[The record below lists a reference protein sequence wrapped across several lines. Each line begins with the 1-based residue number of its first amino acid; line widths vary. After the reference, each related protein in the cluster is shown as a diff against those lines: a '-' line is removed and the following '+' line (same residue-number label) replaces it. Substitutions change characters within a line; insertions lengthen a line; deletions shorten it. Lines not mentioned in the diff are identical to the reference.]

1 MGLAEAIS
9 AEADLEVCGEAD
21 GWHDAIIVARE
32 QRPDLVVLDLNLKD
46 GSGWDM
52 LKQMDPALGP
62 PPVLVLSVCDEEIY
76 AARLIKSGA
85 MGYLMKDE
93 PIQRVLE
100 AMRKVLAGHI
110 AVSDS
115 IATSLIQTSTLRSG
129 QTSEMGGLSNRE
141 LQVFELLKQRLT
153 NKEIASRLNISQ
165 KTVGTYKARLMEKF
179 GARTTLELLEH
190 LAITTE

>member
-1 MGLAEAIS
+1 M
-9 AEADLEVCGEAD
+9 
-21 GWHDAIIVARE
+21 
-32 QRPDLVVLDLNLKD
+32 
-46 GSGWDM
+46 
-52 LKQMDPALGP
+52 
-62 PPVLVLSVCDEEIY
+62 LVLSVCDEEIY